1 MTLRAFTMPKW
12 GIEMQ
17 EGTLAEW
24 LVREGDAFAKGQL
37 IALVETDKITNEIE
51 ATEDGVLYKIVA
63 LEGETRNVGALLAVV
78 GDAGQT
84 ADAIAAFA
92 ANFKA
97 ADASTAA
104 SQSSG
109 QASATESTSVTN
121 TITATSTNTIE
132 IPNHIAISPKAK
144 ELALKLSLDVS
155 QIQGSG
161 TKGRIT
167 AQDVEQAALPAAG
180 AVGSDHAINISVN
193 TDELENCYASP
204 LAKRLARTHSVDL
217 TGVAGTGPRGRISKR
232 DVLACIE
239 ENSTNQVSTDASP
252 EILPMSSMRKT
263 IARRLTTA
271 KSTIPHFYLRS
282 QIRLDA
288 LLEAKKFASA
298 AAGIKLSVNDF
309 LVKAVAA
316 SLLEHPNVNVHVH
329 DDEIHRYTVANIAIA
344 VATDKGLTTP
354 VVRNA
359 HVLTLA
365 EISAASKQ
373 LVQRAR
379 SSRLTSE
386 DLANGTFTVSNL
398 GMFGIDQFDAIINP
412 PQGAIL
418 AVGASR
424 RIWAEQEDGN
434 GSFETVID
442 LSLSCDHRAIDGA
455 LGAQFLTTLKEKIE
469 DPISLF

>member
-17 EGTLAEW
+17 EGTVAEW
-24 LVREGDAFAKGQL
+24 LVKEGDAFTKGQL

-51 ATEDGVLYKIVA
+51 ATQEGVLYKIVA
-63 LEGETRNVGALLAVV
+63 PVGETLDVGALLAVV

-84 ADAIAAFA
+84 SDAITAFA
-92 ANFKA
+92 ADFKA

-109 QASATESTSVTN
+109 QASTADTASVTK
-121 TITATSTNTIE
+121 TDTANSNKVFE
-132 IPNHIAISPKAK
+132 IPKHIAISPKAK
-144 ELALKLSLDVS
+144 ELAQNLSLDVS
-155 QIQGSG
+155 QIKGSG
-161 TKGRIT
+161 TNGRIT
-167 AQDVEQAALPAAG
+167 AQDIEQAALPAVNAI
-180 AVGSDHAINISVN
+180 GSDQAVNISVN
-193 TDELENCYASP
+193 TDGLENFYASP
-204 LAKRLARTHSVDL
+204 LAKRLAKIHGIDL
-217 TGVAGTGPRGRISKR
+217 SGIIGTGPHGRISKR
-232 DVLACIE
+232 DVLAFVE
-239 ENSTNQVSTDASP
+239 DNSTDHISMDASP
-252 EILPMSSMRKT
+252 DILPMSSTRKT
-263 IARRLTTA
+263 IARRLTLA

-282 QIRLDA
+282 QVRLNA

-309 LVKAVAA
+309 LIKAVAA
-316 SLLEHPNVNVHVH
+316 SLIDHPNVNVHVL
-329 DDEIHRYTVANIAIA
+329 DDEIHRFSVTNIAIA
-344 VATDKGLTTP
+344 VAADKGLTTP
-354 VVRNA
+354 VIKNA
-359 HVLTLA
+359 HALSLA

-373 LVQRAR
+373 LADRAR
-379 SSRLTSE
+379 SSRLTRE

-412 PQGAIL
+412 PQAAIL
-418 AVGASR
+418 AVGTSR
-424 RIWAEQEDGN
+424 RVWTEQEDGK
-434 GSFETVID
+434 GAFETVID